1 MVGVK
6 PPEMPV
12 ISSQCLWMICA
23 PDMGQDWEHWLVIWE
38 SAKALQV
45 IGLGQQQQH
54 PWVSCSS
61 LEELS
66 ESLLL
71 KIRLYYKV
79 SRSSSSR
86 HGGSVGVVE
95 FCWFA
100 HFRHCFCA
108 SETSR
113 SLLDKAIFI
122 SLA

>member
-23 PDMGQDWEHWLVIWE
+23 PDMGQDWKRWLVIWE
-38 SAKALQV
+38 LAKALQV

-95 FCWFA
+95 VGL
-100 HFRHCFCA
+100 H
-108 SETSR
+108 
-113 SLLDKAIFI
+113 IFGI
-122 SLA
+122 VSVQVRQAVLFWIKLSSLA